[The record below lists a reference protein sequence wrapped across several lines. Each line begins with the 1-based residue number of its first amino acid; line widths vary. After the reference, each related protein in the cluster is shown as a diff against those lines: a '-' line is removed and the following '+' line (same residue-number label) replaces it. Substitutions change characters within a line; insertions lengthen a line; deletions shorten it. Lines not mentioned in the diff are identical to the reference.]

1 MQLFIVTVMLLT
13 FFVGVTHMMKNH
25 VNGHISKQT
34 EIKQENFRRP
44 SVIVTRR

>member
-1 MQLFIVTVMLLT
+1 MQLLIVTGMLLT
-13 FFVGVTHMMKNH
+13 FFVGVNH
-25 VNGHISKQT
+25 VMDNHVT